1 MFSERQKIHFMD
13 YRQAL
18 EYIDGV
24 SWLGS
29 RPGLERVTALLEK
42 LGNPQNQLKFIHIAG
57 TNGKGSCAAMTASV
71 LKAAGYRTG
80 LFTSPYL
87 FRFNER
93 MQINGEPIADE
104 VLASLVTEI
113 RPLADAMEDH
123 PTEFELMTAVALLWY
138 LREKSD
144 IVVLEVGLGGR
155 LDATNV
161 IPAPEAAVIMNIGLD
176 HTAILGDTAEKIAA
190 EKAGIIKPG
199 CDAVLYQQAAGVE
212 AVVRE
217 KCEAAGARLRVA
229 DFSQIVPEF
238 DSLEG
243 QVFTYRGEPC
253 AIPLLGA
260 HQLKNAAV
268 VLEIVEVL
276 RRKGW
281 NLPRDTVE
289 HGLYA
294 VSWPARFELVREE
307 PPFVVDGGHN
317 PQCAETVAESLR
329 HYFPSQKRV
338 LLCGVLADKDYP
350 SLFDNLDTAADE
362 YVCVTPASE
371 RALPAEKLAEFLRR
385 YGKPVTVCEDI
396 PAGVEAASDAAGEDG
411 VACAVGSLY
420 MAGAVRACFGL

>member
-1 MFSERQKIHFMD
+1 MD
-13 YRQAL
+13 YKEAL
-18 EYIDGV
+18 QYIDGV

-29 RPGLERVTALLEK
+29 RPGLRRVTALLNQ
-42 LGNPQNQLKFIHIAG
+42 LGNPQEKLKFVHIAG

-93 MQINGEPIADE
+93 MQINGEPIGDE
-104 VLASLVTEI
+104 TLAGLVTEI

-138 LREKSD
+138 LREHCD

-155 LDATNV
+155 LDATNA
-161 IPAPEAAVIMNIGLD
+161 IPAPECAAIMNIGLD

-199 CDAVLYQQAAGVE
+199 CAVALYQQTAGVE

-217 KCEAAGARLRVA
+217 KCEAVGASLHTA
-229 DFSQIVPEF
+229 DFSQIAQEF

-243 QVFTYRGEPC
+243 QVFTYKGQPY

-260 HQLKNAAV
+260 HQQKNAAV
-268 VLEIVEVL
+268 VLEIVEIL
-276 RRKGW
+276 RARGW
-281 NLPRDTVE
+281 ILEQDAVE

-317 PQCAETVAESLR
+317 PQCAETVADNLR
-329 HYFPSQKRV
+329 RYFPGQKHV
-338 LLCGVLADKDYP
+338 LLVGVLADKDYAG
-350 SLFDNLDTAADE
+350 LFDILNGAADE
-362 YVCVTPASE
+362 YVCVTPASA
-371 RALPAEKLAEFLRR
+371 RALPAEALAVFLRR

-396 PAGVEAASDAAGEDG
+396 PAGVEAAAAAAGEDG

-420 MAGAVRACFGL
+420 MAGAVRACFGMY